1 MIEFNL
7 PSHDG
12 CYIGFFFFFFL
23 VVVFKVWLE
32 QRQIVTVVA
41 QTPFLAPFH
50 CTSTLYLGSD
60 NHTKNA
66 GDK

>member
-7 PSHDG
+7 LSHDG
-12 CYIGFFFFFFL
+12 CYIGFFFFR
-23 VVVFKVWLE
+23 VFKVWLE

-41 QTPFLAPFH
+41 QTPSLAPFNR
-50 CTSTLYLGSD
+50 TSTLYLGSD
-60 NHTKNA
+60 NLTKNA

>member
-1 MIEFNL
+1 MMAVTL
-7 PSHDG
+7 D
-12 CYIGFFFFFFL
+12 FFFFFFF
-23 VVVFKVWLE
+23 VCVFKVWLE

-41 QTPFLAPFH
+41 QTPSLAPFH
-50 CTSTLYLGSD
+50 CTSTLYLKSD

>member
-1 MIEFNL
+1 MMAVTL
-7 PSHDG
+7 D
-12 CYIGFFFFFFL
+12 FFFFR
-23 VVVFKVWLE
+23 VFKVWLE

-41 QTPFLAPFH
+41 QTPSLAPFNH
-50 CTSTLYLGSD
+50 TSTLYLRSD